1 MEVSKKQPIEKVY
14 SAIEED
20 LRNQYSLG
28 YTPDR
33 TEEERGY
40 HRIHLLT
47 KRKELVVQTREGYYP
62 S

>member
-1 MEVSKKQPIEKVY
+1 VY

-33 TEEERGY
+33 PAEERGY
-40 HRIHLLT
+40 HRIHLVT
-47 KRKELVVQTREGYYP
+47 RRKELVVQTREGYYP